1 MNKHINHDRDIPF
14 SRKFIAAAA
23 LSIVLLGTFVS
34 CSKVDEK
41 SPASDMP
48 GTSVTQATQI
58 TTAATTTTTT
68 TTQSVVIPEAELS
81 DEGSALLATNPD
93 NIGRIY
99 IDGTNIDYP
108 FTQCLDNA
116 YYLDTDFFGDYY
128 RYGTVYADYRCNF
141 GADEDLQ
148 SDNLVLYGHHTAL
161 NDYFSHLHYY
171 KKSIDFYKQHPI
183 IEIKSNY
190 ETYYYKIFAYMIT
203 NAYEK
208 DGPVFYY
215 HTYHN
220 FATKEDFDWYV
231 NEVLKRSLIV
241 SGVDVEYGD
250 KLLTLSTCTVEFEDS
265 RFVVYAR
272 RLREGED
279 EFAGVTDAY
288 TNPNPLMPD
297 RYYQIY
303 GGSYIENYE
312 E

>member
-1 MNKHINHDRDIPF
+1 MNKHINQEKDSPI
-14 SRKFIAAAA
+14 SVKFIAASAA
-23 LSIVLLGTFVS
+23 AIALLSFFTA
-34 CSKVDEK
+34 CSKSNDSATDVQTT
-41 SPASDMP
+41 SP
-48 GTSVTQATQI
+48 SVTS
-58 TTAATTTTTT
+58 TTTVVTAVTTTTTAFE
-68 TTQSVVIPEAELS
+68 SVSAPQIELS
-81 DEGSALLATNPD
+81 DEASALLATNPD

-99 IDGTNIDYP
+99 IEGTNIDYP
-108 FTQCLDNA
+108 FAQCLDNS
-116 YYLDTDFFGDYY
+116 YYLETDFFGDYY

-171 KKSIDFYKQHPI
+171 KNNIEFYKQYPI

-220 FATKEDFDWYV
+220 FETQEDFDWYV

-250 KLLTLSTCTVEFEDS
+250 KLLTLSTCTVEFDDS

-279 EFAGVTDAY
+279 EFDGVTDAY
-288 TNPNPLMPD
+288 LNPNPLMPD